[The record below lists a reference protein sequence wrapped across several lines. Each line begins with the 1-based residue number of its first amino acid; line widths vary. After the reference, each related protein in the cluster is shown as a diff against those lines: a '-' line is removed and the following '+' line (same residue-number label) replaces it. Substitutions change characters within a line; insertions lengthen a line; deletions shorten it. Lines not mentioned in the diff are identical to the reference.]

1 LKVRQPATARNVDR
15 GRPQSAH
22 TEISRTLRLHKA
34 GTVATLS
41 TICGIT
47 VLATVG
53 LVVGLDS
60 FTHRTAASGS
70 ALSELRMAIVSLGAW
85 LFCCHY
91 LWRCYRCSVRTERSL
106 LRQLTVLEQTRE
118 ALAIEQRVLKR
129 EERAAAGMTSN
140 GKSSSASAR
149 KRNRSKNPQ
158 LSSQPEVGSTNNVV
172 NIESYRRV

>member
-1 LKVRQPATARNVDR
+1 VKAHRQATARNVDR
-15 GRPQSAH
+15 ARSHSAC

-53 LVVGLDS
+53 LVVGIDS
-60 FTHRTAASGS
+60 FAHRSVASGS

-106 LRQLTVLEQTRE
+106 LRQLTVLEQTQE
-118 ALAIEQRVLKR
+118 ALAIEQRVLRR
-129 EERAAAGMTSN
+129 EERAAGITAS
-140 GKSSSASAR
+140 GKSSSSQTR
-149 KRNRSKNPQ
+149 RRNRGKNVQ
-158 LSSQPEVGSTNNVV
+158 SSSQADDDNTNNVV